1 MSKITT
7 CLWFDS
13 DGEAAAR
20 FYVETFR
27 ACGQGAEIGAISHY
41 GPGGP
46 KPEGEVLTVGFTLA
60 GRDFLALNGGPAYPF
75 TPAISMMVECA
86 DQGEVD
92 RFWDRLLEAGQPV
105 QCGWLTD
112 RFGLS
117 WQVVPKAL
125 PELMSGGTAE
135 QRNRVFAAIMGM
147 VKLDIAALE
156 KARDGG

>member
-1 MSKITT
+1 MSRITT

-13 DGEAAAR
+13 DGEKAAR
-20 FYVETFR
+20 FYVEIFR
-27 ACGQGAEIGAISHY
+27 ANGRQAEVGKIAHY

-46 KPEGEVLTVGFTLA
+46 KPEGEVLTVAFTLD
-60 GRDFLALNGGPAYPF
+60 GQDFLALNGGPIYQF
-75 TPAISMMVECA
+75 TPAISMMIECA

-92 RFWDRLLEAGQPV
+92 GFWDCLLDGGQAV
-105 QCGWLTD
+105 QCGWATD

-125 PELMSGGTAE
+125 PDLLSSGSAE
-135 QRNRVFAAIMGM
+135 QRKRVFGAMMGM

-156 KARDGG
+156 RARDAA